1 MKSKNELWLLHNLLG
16 LLNMVLNLAE
26 QCCQSANST
35 TQQRRFFQKNFKPTK
50 SNLSL

>member
-1 MKSKNELWLLHNLLG
+1 MESKNELWLLHNLLG

-35 TQQRRFFQKNFKPTK
+35 VPNNSAYFKRT
-50 SNLSL
+50 LSQLN